1 MPVKVL
7 IYDDNNH
14 LRNSIKTLLQWNDDF
29 EVAAALPDATT
40 ILIDVQNLM
49 PDVIIM
55 DIDMPPGNGVDAVKT
70 LRTAGHEIPIIMLT
84 VFEDNDNII
93 NAICAGANGY
103 LLKKDMENISPAI
116 KDVLNGGAP
125 MTSLVAKKV
134 LQQFAKKNAQKNSLP
149 NDITKREQEILN
161 LLVKGNSYKM
171 IAAELYISIET
182 VRTHLKSIYKKLQV
196 SSAVEAVYKIT
207 H

>member
-116 KDVLNGGAP
+116 IDVLNGGAP